1 MGISSWFS
9 GMQDVA
15 LLAAVSVVGLL
26 VVARYLS
33 RERIS
38 VTKLAQLHRN
48 QQGGAYTL
56 NFVLALFCLFSF
68 ICVIV
73 ECGQLFL
80 AKTGTVYSAFA
91 AARTAIVHA
100 DRAKRERAAEQAAVQ
115 SFVPFSRGLTKY
127 DPAEF
132 ENDGE
137 SQLWQ
142 AYREVANQ
150 PVNQKYFRNKE
161 ATAARRIELSINDL
175 DPDDP
180 NGSLEVAV
188 SYRYPLMFPFFG
200 SVLGSREGAEYY
212 RLMKSVV
219 TLPKE
224 LPQSQ
229 NQKLGIEY
237 DGN

>member
-9 GMQDVA
+9 GMQDIG

-26 VVARYLS
+26 VAARYLNQ
-33 RERIS
+33 ERS
-38 VTKLAQLHRN
+38 AVRKLAQLHRN
-48 QQGGAYTL
+48 QEGGAYTL
-56 NFVLALFCLFSF
+56 NFVLALFCLFLF

-91 AARTAIVHA
+91 AARTAIVHG

-127 DPAEF
+127 DPEEF
-132 ENDGE
+132 VTDGE
-137 SQLWQ
+137 SQLWN
-142 AYREVANQ
+142 AYREVANH

-161 ATAARRIELSINDL
+161 ASAARRIKLSINDI

-180 NGSLEVAV
+180 NGSLEVTV
-188 SYRYPLMFPFFG
+188 SYRYPLMFPFLG
-200 SVLGSREGAEYY
+200 SVIGKREGAEYY

-229 NQKLGIEY
+229 DQKLGIQY